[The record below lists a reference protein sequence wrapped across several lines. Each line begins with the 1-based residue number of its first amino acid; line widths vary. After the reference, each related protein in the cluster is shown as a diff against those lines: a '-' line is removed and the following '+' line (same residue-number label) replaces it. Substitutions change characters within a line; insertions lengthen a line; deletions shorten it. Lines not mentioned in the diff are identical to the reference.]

1 MFKILD
7 SFQGKYIMKGFDVMK
22 MLVYGKNCGSFVNDN
37 GEVVEFWKLSGV
49 KFARYVDQKDDG
61 VNKVIGGECN
71 KYSVLK
77 SVFESLPDDAE
88 SYDGGLLLDVDFDDK
103 KKIVHCDIAD

>member
-1 MFKILD
+1 
-7 SFQGKYIMKGFDVMK
+7 MKGFDVMK

-61 VNKVIGGECN
+61 VNKVIGGR
-71 KYSVLK
+71 V
-77 SVFESLPDDAE
+77 
-88 SYDGGLLLDVDFDDK
+88 
-103 KKIVHCDIAD
+103 